1 MITKDGKRVVYA
13 NNEKKL
19 RLDALQVEAVKSKGK
34 MANSLTKKELEDALL
49 AALKLLEMVDG
60 QGVIR

>member
-1 MITKDGKRVVYA
+1 MITKDDKRVVYA

-19 RLDALQVEAVKSKGK
+19 RLEALQVEAVKSKGK
-34 MANSLTKKELEDALL
+34 PVNSLTKKELEDALL